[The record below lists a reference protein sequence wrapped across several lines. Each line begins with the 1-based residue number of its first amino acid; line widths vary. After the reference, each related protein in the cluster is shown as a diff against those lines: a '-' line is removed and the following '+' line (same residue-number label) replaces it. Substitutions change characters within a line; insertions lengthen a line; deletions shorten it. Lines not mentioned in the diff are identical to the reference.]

1 MRQIARDGWQA
12 LVTAQELAE
21 HLRLDDWAAEQAYL
35 ERLADAAAAYVE
47 TRSGVGVVQCR
58 RTYEVQRHG
67 LRVQVIPYGPV
78 VVDDDENTAEMVAI
92 ATDGTEAA
100 VPITQLGAVKR
111 GFLAEADLNGDADWW
126 RLTVSAGH
134 GTPPMEAVQ
143 AVLLIAA
150 HWYEHREAV
159 TDANALSAAP
169 DSADAL
175 IWLLRG
181 RG

>member
-21 HLRLDDWAAEQAYL
+21 HLRLDDWTAEQAYL
-35 ERLADAAAAYVE
+35 ERLADAATAYVE

-58 RTYEVQRHG
+58 RSYEVMRHG
-67 LRVQVIPYGPV
+67 MRVQVIPYGPV
-78 VVDDDENTAEMVAI
+78 VVDDDENTAELVAI
-92 ATDGTEAA
+92 GADGTEES
-100 VPITQLGAVKR
+100 VTVSQLGAVKR
-111 GFLAEADLNGDADWW
+111 GFLAEADLAGNAEWW
-126 RLTVSAGH
+126 KLTVSAGH